1 LTPFAERS
9 LFAFWRGWSASLRG
23 SGHDGSLG
31 ARNACSPTVRF
42 AAPALRGNERDAFVF
57 ICRQCA
63 RFAMAVKPQ
72 ACALA
77 RDRPTVKNEP

>member
-1 LTPFAERS
+1 M
-9 LFAFWRGWSASLRG
+9 
-23 SGHDGSLG
+23 
-31 ARNACSPTVRF
+31 VRF

-63 RFAMAVKPQ
+63 RFAKAVKPQ
-72 ACALA
+72 ARALA

>member
-1 LTPFAERS
+1 MGATNA
-9 LFAFWRGWSASLRG
+9 GSA
-23 SGHDGSLG
+23 
-31 ARNACSPTVRF
+31 TVRL

-72 ACALA
+72 ARALA